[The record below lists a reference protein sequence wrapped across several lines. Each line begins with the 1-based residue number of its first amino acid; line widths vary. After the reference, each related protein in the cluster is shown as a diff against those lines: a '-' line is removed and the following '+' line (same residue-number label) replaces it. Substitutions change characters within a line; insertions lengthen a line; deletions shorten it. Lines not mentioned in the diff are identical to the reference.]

1 VELVD
6 DGTLFLT
13 NFNGTVVADSGKR
26 HLLGS
31 FVIQYDNETVHIGNM
46 SYSSYSATHVMAM
59 PAVLSKVTATGYQL
73 SLKYVHDFSLQNL
86 TKLSAVSNNF
96 LFSILTEAAMILVV
110 ALLLY
115 IVWRKITSTKRI
127 PTHRGI
133 VELEAHTTGAEEIV
147 ELVDDGTLFLTNFN
161 GTVVADSG
169 KRHLLG
175 SFVIQYDNETV
186 HIGNMSYSSYS
197 ATHVMAMPAVL
208 SKVTATGYQ
217 LSLKYV
223 HDFSLQNLRKLSA
236 VSNNF
241 LFSILTEAVMT
252 LVVALLLYIVWRKL
266 TSTKCIP
273 THRGIVELEAHT
285 TGAAPVKSC

>member
-1 VELVD
+1 MDTKYKLMLLYPTITEGKQVVLEYNRMAVDPQETYAVLGNCLSIGNTTVCQEKNLRKLDEASCIPRLLKGGHALCDHLRNDQEIVELVD

-133 VELEAHTTGAEEIV
+133 VELEAHTTGA
-147 ELVDDGTLFLTNFN
+147 
-161 GTVVADSG
+161 
-169 KRHLLG
+169 
-175 SFVIQYDNETV
+175 
-186 HIGNMSYSSYS
+186 
-197 ATHVMAMPAVL
+197 
-208 SKVTATGYQ
+208 
-217 LSLKYV
+217 
-223 HDFSLQNLRKLSA
+223 
-236 VSNNF
+236 
-241 LFSILTEAVMT
+241 
-252 LVVALLLYIVWRKL
+252 
-266 TSTKCIP
+266 
-273 THRGIVELEAHT
+273 
-285 TGAAPVKSC
+285 APVKSC